1 MMTVRQPAI
10 GDWPQKALP
19 EPDVPDGAS
28 RPRWNLLRGDLFL
41 PACVLRESALSS
53 NITLMADW
61 CQEHRVVLAPHG
73 KTTMCPD
80 IVMRQI
86 EAGGWGV
93 SVATVPQARVYRAAG
108 VRRVLLANQLVDTAG
123 IAWARTE
130 LADPDF
136 EFYCL
141 VDSVAGVRAL
151 ETRSEGRP
159 VNVLVELGVMAGRT
173 GCRTLDEAA
182 RVAEA
187 AYRTA
192 GVELCG
198 VECFEGIFHG
208 VDMEADRRAVDSM
221 LARLDELASLLSAR
235 GMFER
240 CPEIIVSAGGSLYF
254 DRVAD
259 LLVRESMPPRKV
271 VIRSGCAAIHDSNF
285 FEQRS
290 PLGVKGSG
298 ARRLLPALEVWGVV
312 LSRPEPDLA
321 IVGAGKRDVGCDIA
335 LPDPLV
341 VSRNGQRRP
350 IDPSTRAV
358 NINDQHL
365 YLRLSRQ
372 SDLAVGDLVGLG
384 ISHPCTTLD
393 KWRVLPVIDD
403 DYNVTDRFVTH
414 F

>member
-1 MMTVRQPAI
+1 MTLRQPAMR
-10 GDWPQKALP
+10 DWPQKTLP
-19 EPDVPDGAS
+19 DSEIPDGTS
-28 RPRWNLLRGDLFL
+28 RPRWNLLRGDLFM
-41 PACVLRESALSS
+41 PACVLRESALNS
-53 NITLMADW
+53 NISLMADW
-61 CQEHRVVLAPHG
+61 CQQHDVVLAPHG

-86 EAGGWGV
+86 DAGAWGV
-93 SVATVPQARVYRAAG
+93 SVATVPQARVYRTAG

-123 IAWARTE
+123 IAWARAE

-141 VDSVAGVRAL
+141 VDSVAGVKAL
-151 ETRSEGRP
+151 ETGSEGRP
-159 VNVLVELGVMAGRT
+159 VDVLVELGVMAGRT
-173 GCRTLDEAA
+173 GCRTLDEAV

-192 GVELCG
+192 GVRLCG

-208 VDMEADRRAVDSM
+208 VDMEDDRRAVDSM
-221 LARLDELASLLSAR
+221 LHRLDDLASLLSAR
-235 GMFER
+235 GMFEGF
-240 CPEIIVSAGGSLYF
+240 PEIIVSAGGSLYF

-259 LLVRESMPPRKV
+259 LLVRESEPPRKV

-285 FEQRS
+285 FERRS
-290 PLGVKGSG
+290 PLGVNGSG

-335 LPDPLV
+335 LPDPLFA
-341 VSRNGQRRP
+341 SRHGQRRP
-350 IDPSTRAV
+350 IDPSTSAV
-358 NINDQHL
+358 NVNDQHL
-365 YLRLSRQ
+365 YLRLSGQ
-372 SDLAVGDLVGLG
+372 SDLEVGDLVGLG
-384 ISHPCTTLD
+384 ISHPCTTFD

-403 DYNVTDRFVTH
+403 DYNVTNQFATH